1 MRRILVFA
9 IALIILAGANICPAA
24 PLNDP
29 LLERLTGTWIL
40 RGTIARKQTTHD
52 VTADWMLDH
61 QYLRIHE
68 VSREKNDQG
77 KPQYEAVVLLGWDA
91 NLSAYQCL
99 WLDTTGGDGLRAEG
113 IGQGKRDG
121 DAIPFIFK
129 ERDGSIS
136 FSNTFAFD
144 KSDGSWSWRMDNIKD
159 GKAIPF
165 GLVKLTRR

>member
-1 MRRILVFA
+1 MRQILVFV
-9 IALIILAGANICPAA
+9 ITFCILAGSNICQAA

-29 LLERLTGTWIL
+29 LLERLAGTWVL

-52 VTADWMLDH
+52 VVADWMLDH

-68 VSREKNDQG
+68 VSREKNDKG
-77 KPQYEAVVLLGWDA
+77 KPQYEAVVLIGWDA
-91 NLSAYQCL
+91 NTSSYQCL

-136 FSNTFAFD
+136 FSNTFSFD
-144 KSDGSWSWRMDNIKD
+144 KTDDSWSWKMDNIKD